1 MLKKKNLFLF
11 PILICFILFLWL
23 DSDLL
28 KYASVLLCFVNA
40 LLTGKES
47 FEKKDTALLQAAM
60 FVTVIADSFL
70 LFTNYYFLGVCLFC
84 MVQLIYIVRHSRYS
98 KVHTNIFNLS
108 CAVFMSAAVVWIM
121 SSGLVE
127 KAIAIAGCFYAFLT
141 LFSVYTAFRAAQQ
154 KRYPK
159 KMIAL
164 INVGLWLLML
174 CDINVALYNTISHY
188 HITGLI
194 IWLFYLPSQ
203 LLLSMSARK

>member
-1 MLKKKNLFLF
+1 MNKKNLILF
-11 PILICFILFLWL
+11 PILICYILFLCL

-40 LLTGKES
+40 LLTGNES

-70 LFTNYYFLGVCLFC
+70 LFTNYYLLGVCLFC
-84 MVQLIYIVRHSRYS
+84 IVQLIYIIRHSRYS
-98 KVHTNIFNLS
+98 KFHTNIFTLS
-108 CAVFMSAAVVWIM
+108 GAVFMSVAVIEVM
-121 SSGLVE
+121 RSGFVE
-127 KAIAIAGCFYAFLT
+127 KAIVIAGCLYAFLT

-159 KMIAL
+159 KTIAL
-164 INVGLWLLML
+164 INVGLWLLLL
-174 CDINVALYNTISHY
+174 CDINVALFNTIAPN

-194 IWLFYLPSQ
+194 IWFFYLPSQ